1 SAFFPY
7 TPLFRSPQFVDQM
20 YLRHHDTA
28 VANGARIVHACGF
41 DSIPY
46 DLGTYYTVRQ
56 LTGNGPVSVTATLR
70 LRSTFSGGTYAS
82 ALTAFSRPR
91 EMRRAAQERHRAE
104 PRSRRKK
111 IRTPLGRPHRR

>member
-56 LTGNGPVSVTATLR
+56 LTGNDPVSVTATLR
-70 LRSTFSGGTYAS
+70 LRSTFSVGTYAS
-82 ALTAFSRPR
+82 MLTAVSRPR
-91 EMRRAAQERHRAE
+91 EMRRAAQA
-104 PRSRRKK
+104 RSRTVRRPANKT
-111 IRTPLGRPHRR
+111 IRPPFGRPR